1 MTAYVALLRA
11 INVGG
16 AGKLP
21 MTALAE
27 LCLSAGFAQVKTYIA
42 SGNVVFQSDGSEA
55 EVRSALERRLEAYM
69 GMPSPVLVRSAA
81 EMAQTLARNP
91 FPHEPANRV
100 MALFLNS
107 ALPAD
112 PLEGASGVQGEE
124 VRLGKRELYIFY
136 PDGMA
141 KTRLRLPAEKTGTA
155 RNMNTVAKLA
165 AMAAAIASA

>member
-21 MTALAE
+21 MMALTG
-27 LCLSAGFAQVKTYIA
+27 LCVEAGFARVKTYIA
-42 SGNVVFQSDGSEA
+42 SGNVVFQSDASEA

-69 GMPSPVLVRSAA
+69 GRPAPVLVRSAS
-81 EMAQTLARNP
+81 EIAQTLARNP
-91 FPHEPANRV
+91 FPQEPGNRV
-100 MALFLNS
+100 MALFFDGAPPS
-107 ALPAD
+107 D

-124 VRLGKRELYIFY
+124 VRVGKRELFVFY

-141 KTRLRLPAEKTGTA
+141 KTRLRLLAEKTGTA

-165 AMAAAIASA
+165 AMAAAIV